1 MRKHTI
7 HSEIYK
13 ELLESYTNWLDVL
26 GYAPTTV
33 YNLPNHLREFFHFL
47 EQSGHT
53 NLHRITTP
61 LIQEYYKQLS
71 ERGNERRGGGL
82 SKAFLNKHQQALKK
96 FLEYLKEHNANV
108 KFGVH
113 LKGEKINYYQNKD
126 ILTQVE
132 IKQLFE
138 ACDYSHINTH
148 FRKRDRAILVLLY
161 SCGLRRNE
169 AVQMNTEDILFEKG
183 RIYVRKGKNY
193 KERFVPINT
202 YNLNILEDYLYE
214 ARLDFLKG
222 FQTDALL
229 LSQKGQRINDM
240 SMAIRVKT
248 IIEASGNE
256 ELQDKHITLHTLRH
270 SIATHL
276 MQQGVAIQSIS
287 QFLGHASL
295 ESTQLYTHLVEQI
308 NDDSKTITAQTV

>member
-1 MRKHTI
+1 LKKYII
-7 HSEIYK
+7 HSDIYK

-47 EQSGHT
+47 ERNGYN
-53 NLHRITTP
+53 NLHRVTTP
-61 LIQEYYKQLS
+61 LIQDYYKQLS

-126 ILTQVE
+126 ILTQAE

-138 ACDYSHINTH
+138 ACDYSHIHTH

-169 AVQMNTEDILFEKG
+169 AVQMNTEDIFFEKG

-193 KERFVPINT
+193 KERFVPINK

-308 NDDSKTITAQTV
+308 NDKRKTSTAQTV